1 MYKQRMELSQLSEDM
16 QERFYKDGDLHNMYI
31 AEVVEV
37 IQ

>member
-1 MYKQRMELSQLSEDM
+1 M